1 MFPSTVGKCIPII
14 FLNGATIAQRL
25 GRNQSAITR
34 LAVQR
39 KKRQTQGRPPAVTVA
54 ALDRL
59 AKSLVEMI
67 VDGQG
72 EVAVS
77 MLKRSARCKAT
88 ERANLDKLHARGI
101 HVRPLR
107 QKPTLTSDDVMTG
120 KTLVLTYGAK
130 SSARWNS
137 AVHLAIDA
145 KRHLAPPHGSARKH
159 AAQEATRGPTARR
172 ARVSRM
178 GHMKLAL
185 TSKYNQGAHGIK
197 SRAGI
202 GNGKVLLWEHIDGP
216 WGGAAVEASYRDP
229 SKAVLK
235 REFPGRRSFVVLE
248 DNDSSGFKSST
259 GRAAK
264 VEERINVLRFRRGP
278 HT

>member
-1 MFPSTVGKCIPII
+1 MHPII

-67 VDGQG
+67 VKADGQG
-72 EVAVS
+72 EVTVS

-107 QKPTLTSDDVMTG
+107 QKPSLTSGDVMTR
-120 KTLVLTYGAK
+120 KTVVLSHGEK
-130 SSARWNS
+130 SSAWWNS
-137 AVHLAIDA
+137 AVHLAIDVERYRA
-145 KRHLAPPHGSARKH
+145 TALRRTGLPGSAL
-159 AAQEATRGPTARR
+159 RR
-172 ARVSRM
+172 R
-178 GHMKLAL
+178 
-185 TSKYNQGAHGIK
+185 
-197 SRAGI
+197 
-202 GNGKVLLWEHIDGP
+202 
-216 WGGAAVEASYRDP
+216 
-229 SKAVLK
+229 
-235 REFPGRRSFVVLE
+235 
-248 DNDSSGFKSST
+248 
-259 GRAAK
+259 
-264 VEERINVLRFRRGP
+264 
-278 HT
+278 